1 MFQRHLQLDVS
12 KTTVFPQEKEG
23 GGRNEK
29 GRERKKRGREKG
41 EKRDA
46 APKSRHSFDG
56 GGRGAVVGHEAWL
69 VGS

>member
-56 GGRGAVVGHEAWL
+56 GGAGG
-69 VGS
+69 GGGP